1 MGAYIIHSNQPT
13 INMLIPINTFG
24 KIYIYIYPF
33 LIPGSFSRQ
42 KIKTTLQINQNF
54 EHSLEELD

>member
-13 INMLIPINTFG
+13 INMLISINTFWE
-24 KIYIYIYPF
+24 KKYIYIFPF

-42 KIKTTLQINQNF
+42 KIKTTLQIN
-54 EHSLEELD
+54 